1 MKRLSI
7 VALAA
12 GAMALTLAGCGGSDK
27 SADSSGL
34 KQAGTTTAA
43 RTTNPAAA
51 STSVGALVQ
60 PPADAPTSATAA
72 KKTTAPAGAQTTCG
86 DFRDLSEDTEKQVI
100 DQILAAHPGS
110 FLDGSPNVALGTAKL
125 ACLAST
131 YANTPVAVAI
141 RVAPK

>member
-12 GAMALTLAGCGGSDK
+12 GAMALTLAGCGSDK
-27 SADSSGL
+27 SSDTNGL
-34 KQAGTTTAA
+34 KQAATTTAA
-43 RTTNPAAA
+43 RTTSAGASTTAAA
-51 STSVGALVQ
+51 PVQ
-60 PPADAPTSATAA
+60 PPAEAPTSATAA
-72 KKTTAPAGAQTTCG
+72 KKTAAPAGAQTTCG
-86 DFRDLSEDTEKQVI
+86 DFRDLTEDAEKQVI
-100 DQILAAHPGS
+100 DQVLAANPGS

-125 ACLAST
+125 ACLASA

>member
-12 GAMALTLAGCGGSDK
+12 GAMALTLAGCGSDK
-27 SADSSGL
+27 SSDTNGL

-43 RTTNPAAA
+43 RTTSAGASTTAAA
-51 STSVGALVQ
+51 PVE
-60 PPADAPTSATAA
+60 PPAEAPTSATAA
-72 KKTTAPAGAQTTCG
+72 KKTAAPAGAQTTCG
-86 DFRDLSEDTEKQVI
+86 DFRDLTEDAEKQVI
-100 DQILAAHPGS
+100 DQVLAANPGS

>member
-12 GAMALTLAGCGGSDK
+12 GAMALTLAGCGSDK
-27 SADSSGL
+27 SSDTNGL

-43 RTTNPAAA
+43 RTTSAGASTTAAA
-51 STSVGALVQ
+51 PVQ
-60 PPADAPTSATAA
+60 PPTEAPTSATAA
-72 KKTTAPAGAQTTCG
+72 KKTAAPAGAQTTCG
-86 DFRDLSEDTEKQVI
+86 DFRDLTEDVEKQVI
-100 DQILAAHPGS
+100 DQVLAANPGS

>member
-12 GAMALTLAGCGGSDK
+12 GAMALSLAGCGSDK
-27 SADSSGL
+27 SGDANGL
-34 KQAGTTTAA
+34 KQAGTTTTA
-43 RTTNPAAA
+43 RPLTPVASTTAAA
-51 STSVGALVQ
+51 PVVQ
-60 PPADAPTSATAA
+60 PPADAPTSVTVA
-72 KKTTAPAGAQTTCG
+72 KKSSAPAGAQTTCG
-86 DFRDLSEDTEKQVI
+86 DFRDLTDDAEKQVI

-110 FLDGSPNVALGTAKL
+110 FLEGNANMALGTAKL

-131 YANTPVAVAI
+131 YANMPVAVAI

>member
-27 SADSSGL
+27 SADASGL
-34 KQAGTTTAA
+34 KQAGTTTV
-43 RTTNPAAA
+43 RTTNPAA
-51 STSVGALVQ
+51 STSVGAVVQ

>member
-12 GAMALTLAGCGGSDK
+12 AAMALSLVGCGSDK
-27 SADSSGL
+27 SGDTSGL
-34 KQAGTTTAA
+34 KQAATTTAA
-43 RTTNPAAA
+43 RTTSPAASTATTPFQPPEPAAA
-51 STSVGALVQ
+51 
-60 PPADAPTSATAA
+60 TSATTA
-72 KKTTAPAGAQTTCG
+72 KKTSAPAGAATTCG
-86 DFRDLSEDTEKQVI
+86 DFRDLTDDTEKQVI
-100 DQILAAHPGS
+100 DQILAANPGS

>member
-12 GAMALTLAGCGGSDK
+12 GAMALTLAGCGSDK
-27 SADSSGL
+27 SSDTNGL
-34 KQAGTTTAA
+34 KQAGTTTVA
-43 RTTNPAAA
+43 RTTSAGA
-51 STSVGALVQ
+51 STSAAAPVQ
-60 PPADAPTSATAA
+60 PPAEAPTSATAA
-72 KKTTAPAGAQTTCG
+72 KKTAAPAGAQTTCG
-86 DFRDLSEDTEKQVI
+86 DFRDLTEDAEKQVI
-100 DQILAAHPGS
+100 DQVLAANPGS

-131 YANTPVAVAI
+131 YSNTPVAVAI

>member
-12 GAMALTLAGCGGSDK
+12 GAMALSLVGCGSDK
-27 SADSSGL
+27 SGDTSGL
-34 KQAGTTTAA
+34 KQAATSTAA
-43 RTTNPAAA
+43 RTTAPAA
-51 STSVGALVQ
+51 STSAT
-60 PPADAPTSATAA
+60 PFTEPAAAPTSATVA
-72 KKTTAPAGAQTTCG
+72 KKTTAPAGAATTCG
-86 DFRDLSEDTEKQVI
+86 DFRDLTDDTEKQVI
-100 DQILAAHPGS
+100 DQILAANPGS

-125 ACLAST
+125 ACLATT